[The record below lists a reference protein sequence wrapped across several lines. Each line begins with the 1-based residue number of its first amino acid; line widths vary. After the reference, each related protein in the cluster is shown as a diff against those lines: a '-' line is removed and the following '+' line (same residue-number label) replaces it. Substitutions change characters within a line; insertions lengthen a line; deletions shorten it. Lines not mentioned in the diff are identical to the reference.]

1 MSAFGPTGRK
11 PIESRSLFTV
21 VAGSVRLAA
30 LTFRAVRSTY
40 PPPAAGPLIAD
51 IRRGFEIPEQSSPH
65 AGSTFRRGL
74 GVNRSVR
81 ILAFHIL
88 VRLTTDTD
96 I

>member
-11 PIESRSLFTV
+11 AIESRSLFTV

-40 PPPAAGPLIAD
+40 PPPAAGPLDAD

-74 GVNRSVR
+74 GVTGLFGFLR
-81 ILAFHIL
+81 F
-88 VRLTTDTD
+88 TF
-96 I
+96 